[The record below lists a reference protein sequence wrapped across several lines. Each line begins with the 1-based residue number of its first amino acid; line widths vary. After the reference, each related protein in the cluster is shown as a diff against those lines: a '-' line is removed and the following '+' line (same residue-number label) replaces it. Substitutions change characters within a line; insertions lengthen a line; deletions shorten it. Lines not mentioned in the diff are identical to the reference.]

1 LRAEPE
7 RSGIRAFFPDADLD
21 LSLRRGPLM
30 AVGAQVQVS
39 ISLMTTWAW
48 CGIPTKNEKQNER
61 SI

>member
-1 LRAEPE
+1 VL
-7 RSGIRAFFPDADLD
+7 DADLD